1 MRFGILGP
9 LEVTGGTC
17 PTGTGQ
23 ATSYAP
29 QAAKLR
35 VVLGTLLVRAN
46 EVVSVES
53 LIDELWPDAPPRTAT
68 TTLQVYVSH
77 LRKTLQSADPE
88 NGREALVTRRP
99 GYLLRVGADAV
110 DSAAFEALSRR
121 GHQALQT
128 ADFAAAADLQRRAL
142 ALWRGP
148 VLSDTPHGPVLE
160 GTAVRLAEARTTA
173 LDERIR
179 AELHLGLHRE
189 LVAELQELV
198 AEHRMHEEFHT
209 HLMVALYRC
218 GRQAEA
224 LRVFALLRETL
235 VEELGIEPGP
245 GSSRLQRR
253 ILEGDPALSRSG
265 AGTRARAAAGTKTGP
280 GPGAGTGTGPAGTG
294 TDVGGTEAGGTE
306 AGAGVAPAG
315 PGRAAHRDGAGT
327 AGAAAGAG
335 AGAGAEVAYGG
346 KASGTG
352 AGAAA
357 GGWSAALGALPAA
370 DPCFTGR
377 ADELTALER
386 MLRGAP
392 AGGCVAVT
400 GMPGAGKTALAVEA
414 AHRVADAFPEGRIFV
429 DLRESTDAPAD
440 GPQAERAQ
448 ALDRLLRGSGGPAGP
463 ADGPPAAPR
472 VLLVLDGVTSET
484 QVRALLP
491 ALRGAVVLL
500 TARRVPAGLPGLRS
514 MVLGPW
520 RPEETRRLV
529 GLFTGRAGTRAVTR
543 GGTPVVDPGPG
554 PDPGTVAE
562 IAELCG
568 RLPLAVRTAAAQ
580 LAARPHWSAAT
591 LAERLR
597 DESGRLDAL
606 RSGDVDVR
614 ARLLEVYAA
623 CPDEQ
628 RRAFRLLS
636 LLPPGRFG
644 AVQAAAALDVTAPR
658 ASAALEALA
667 DERLVAVDRDGWHL
681 PELLRLLAVERL
693 ALEEPPGAVRAGAER
708 VCRAYVA
715 AAAEPGHA
723 PDSGARGLVRLAR
736 TAYEAGLWALTVR
749 LTDALA
755 GAWVQDE
762 GEAAYTLA
770 LDAAERCADRSAQ
783 ARMLRSLGDLAWQFR
798 RVERAHELFSGA
810 LALARAA
817 DDEEEAARALVGLAE
832 LRLDAGESAE
842 AAALLEPALA
852 ALSEPGRTRGRYEAS
867 RARALLALAQD
878 GPEGARAWFG
888 ECLELA
894 GALRDHRLEVYALRS
909 LRALST
915 PSGPGADSGPGS
927 GPGSASRP
935 AATRAVEIRPGLW
948 RIHPAGVGA

>member
-9 LEVTGGTC
+9 LEVTGGTG
-17 PTGTGQ
+17 PTDTGQ
-23 ATSYAP
+23 VTSYAP

-46 EVVSVES
+46 DVVSVES

-110 DSAAFEALSRR
+110 DSTAFEDLSRR
-121 GHQALQT
+121 GHQALQ
-128 ADFAAAADLQRRAL
+128 AGDFATAADLQRRAL

-160 GTAVRLAEARTTA
+160 GAAVRLAEARTTA

-224 LRVFALLRETL
+224 LRVFALLRATL

-245 GSSRLQRR
+245 SSSRLQRR
-253 ILEGDPALSRSG
+253 ILEGDPALSRPR
-265 AGTRARAAAGTKTGP
+265 AGTRAEAGTATGP
-280 GPGAGTGTGPAGTG
+280 ETGTRGAGEAPAGTEG
-294 TDVGGTEAGGTE
+294 AYGERPAGEGEATGG
-306 AGAGVAPAG
+306 GAGAPAG
-315 PGRAAHRDGAGT
+315 RR
-327 AGAAAGAG
+327 
-335 AGAGAEVAYGG
+335 
-346 KASGTG
+346 
-352 AGAAA
+352 
-357 GGWSAALGALPAA
+357 SAALEALLPAA
-370 DPCFTGR
+370 DPCFTAR

-386 MLRGAP
+386 MLRSAP

-414 AHRVADAFPEGRIFV
+414 AHRVADAFPDGRIFL
-429 DLRESTDAPAD
+429 DLRDTAGPPAEGAQALERLLHRAGGPADPAD
-440 GPQAERAQ
+440 GR
-448 ALDRLLRGSGGPAGP
+448 ST
-463 ADGPPAAPR
+463 APR
-472 VLLVLDGVTSET
+472 VLLILDDVTSET
-484 QVRALLP
+484 QVRPLLP

-514 MVLGPW
+514 VVLAPW
-520 RPEETRRLV
+520 RPDEAARLA

-543 GGTPVVDPGPG
+543 GGAPALDPGPV

-580 LAARPHWSAAT
+580 LAARPHWTAAT
-591 LAERLR
+591 LADRLR

-606 RSGDVDVR
+606 RTGDVDVR
-614 ARLLEVYAA
+614 ARLLAAYAA
-623 CPDEQ
+623 CPDDQ

-644 AVQAAAALDVTAPR
+644 AREAAAALDVTGPQ

-667 DERLVAVDRDGWHL
+667 DERLVAADRDGWHL
-681 PELLRLLAVERL
+681 PELLRLLAAERL
-693 ALEEPPGAVRAGAER
+693 ALEERTGAARAGAER
-708 VCRAYVA
+708 VCRAYAV
-715 AAAEPGHA
+715 AAAEPGRG
-723 PDSGARGLVRLAR
+723 PEQGARGLVRLAR
-736 TAYEAGLWALTVR
+736 TAYDAGLWELTVR
-749 LTDALA
+749 LTDALP
-755 GAWVQDE
+755 GGSVQDE

-770 LDAAERCADRSAQ
+770 LDAAERCGDRSAQ
-783 ARMLRSLGDLAWQFR
+783 ARMLRSLGDLAWQYR
-798 RVERAHELFSGA
+798 RVERAHEVFSGA

-852 ALSEPGRTRGRYEAS
+852 ALSAPGRTRGRYEAS
-867 RARALLALAQD
+867 RARALLALAQE
-878 GPEGARAWFG
+878 GPETARAWFG

-915 PSGPGADSGPGS
+915 PSGPGAGS
-927 GPGSASRP
+927 GRG
-935 AATRAVEIRPGLW
+935 AAAARAVEIRPGLW
-948 RIHPAGVGA
+948 RIRPAGVRA

>member
-9 LEVTGGTC
+9 LEIAGGTG
-17 PTGTGQ
+17 PTDAGQ
-23 ATSYAP
+23 TTSYAP

-110 DSAAFEALSRR
+110 DSTAFEELSRR
-121 GHQALQT
+121 GHQALQD
-128 ADFAAAADLQRRAL
+128 ADFAAAAELQRRAL

-160 GTAVRLAEARTTA
+160 GAAVRLAEARTTA

-245 GSSRLQRR
+245 ASSRLQRR

-265 AGTRARAAAGTKTGP
+265 AGARARTAAGTGP
-280 GPGAGTGTGPAGTG
+280 G
-294 TDVGGTEAGGTE
+294 GGTKTKG
-306 AGAGVAPAG
+306 AGAGAAPAG
-315 PGRAAHRDGAGT
+315 PGLATHHDDG
-327 AGAAAGAG
+327 AAGAE
-335 AGAGAEVAYGG
+335 AAYGER
-346 KASGTG
+346 APGTG
-352 AGAAA
+352 EGIDAGSR
-357 GGWSAALGALPAA
+357 SAAVGAPLPAA
-370 DPCFTGR
+370 DPCFTAR
-377 ADELTALER
+377 TDELTALER
-386 MLRGAP
+386 MLRSAP

-414 AHRVADAFPEGRIFV
+414 AHRVADAFPDGRIFM
-429 DLRESTDAPAD
+429 DLRDGAGTPSG

-463 ADGPPAAPR
+463 ADGPSAAPR

-484 QVRALLP
+484 QVRPLLP

-514 MVLGPW
+514 VVLGPW

-529 GLFTGRAGTRAVTR
+529 GLFTGRAGTRALTR
-543 GGTPVVDPGPG
+543 GGTPVLDPGPG

-568 RLPLAVRTAAAQ
+568 RLPLAVRTAVAQ
-580 LAARPHWSAAT
+580 LAARPHWSPAT

-597 DESGRLDAL
+597 EEGGRLDAL

-614 ARLLEVYAA
+614 ARLLEAYAA

-644 AVQAAAALDVTAPR
+644 AVQAAAALDVTGPQ
-658 ASAALEALA
+658 ASVALEALA

-693 ALEEPPGAVRAGAER
+693 ALEEEPGAVRAGAER
-708 VCRAYVA
+708 VCRAYVD
-715 AAAEPGHA
+715 AAEPGHV
-723 PDSGARGLVRLAR
+723 PDAGARALVRLAR
-736 TAYEAGLWALTVR
+736 TAYEAGLWALTVQ

-770 LDAAERCADRSAQ
+770 LDAAERCADRPAQ
-783 ARMLRSLGDLAWQFR
+783 ARMLRSLGDLAWQYR

-832 LRLDAGESAE
+832 LRLDAGESAQ

-852 ALSEPGRTRGRYEAS
+852 ALSAPGRTRGRYEAS

-878 GPEGARAWFG
+878 GPETARAWFG

-909 LRALST
+909 LRALSS
-915 PSGPGADSGPGS
+915 PSGPGADSGSGSGS
-927 GPGSASRP
+927 GPGP

-948 RIHPAGVGA
+948 RIHPAGVRT

>member
-9 LEVTGGTC
+9 LEVTGGTG
-17 PTGTGQ
+17 PTDTGRV
-23 ATSYAP
+23 TSYAP

-88 NGREALVTRRP
+88 HGREALVTRRP
-99 GYLLRVGADAV
+99 GYLLRVGPDAV
-110 DSAAFEALSRR
+110 DGTAFEDLSRR
-121 GHQALQT
+121 GHQALQ
-128 ADFAAAADLQRRAL
+128 AGDFATAADLQRRAL

-160 GTAVRLAEARTTA
+160 GAAVRLAEARTTA

-245 GSSRLQRR
+245 ASSRLQRR

-265 AGTRARAAAGTKTGP
+265 AGTRARTVTATGP
-280 GPGAGTGTGPAGTG
+280 ETGT
-294 TDVGGTEAGGTE
+294 
-306 AGAGVAPAG
+306 
-315 PGRAAHRDGAGT
+315 R
-327 AGAAAGAG
+327 
-335 AGAGAEVAYGG
+335 
-346 KASGTG
+346 G
-352 AGAAA
+352 AGAAPAGTEGAYGERTA
-357 GGWSAALGALPAA
+357 GGGGTTGGDADAGASAGGRSAALLPAA
-370 DPCFTGR
+370 DPCFTAR

-386 MLRGAP
+386 MLRSAP

-414 AHRVADAFPEGRIFV
+414 AHRVADAFPDGRIFL
-429 DLRESTDAPAD
+429 DLQDGESAS
-440 GPQAERAQ
+440 AEREQ
-448 ALDRLLRGSGGPAGP
+448 ALDRLLHRAGDP
-463 ADGPPAAPR
+463 PSAADGPSTAPR
-472 VLLVLDGVTSET
+472 VLLILDGVTSET
-484 QVRALLP
+484 QVRPLLP

-500 TARRVPAGLPGLRS
+500 TARRVPSGLPGLRS
-514 MVLGPW
+514 VVLGPW
-520 RPEETRRLV
+520 RPEEAGRLA

-543 GGTPVVDPGPG
+543 GGAPVLDPGPA
-554 PDPGTVAE
+554 PDPDTVAE

-568 RLPLAVRTAAAQ
+568 RLPLAVRAAAAQ
-580 LAARPHWSAAT
+580 LAARPHWTAAT
-591 LAERLR
+591 LADRLR

-606 RSGDVDVR
+606 RTGDVDVR
-614 ARLLEVYAA
+614 ARLLEAYAA

-644 AVQAAAALDVTAPR
+644 AREAAAALDVTGPQ

-693 ALEEPPGAVRAGAER
+693 ALEEQPGAARAGAER
-708 VCRAYVA
+708 VCRAYAVA
-715 AAAEPGHA
+715 SAEPGHV
-723 PDSGARGLVRLAR
+723 PDQGARGLVRLAR
-736 TAYEAGLWALTVR
+736 TAYDAGLWELTVQ

-755 GAWVQDE
+755 GGSVQDE

-770 LDAAERCADRSAQ
+770 LDAAERCGDRSAR
-783 ARMLRSLGDLAWQFR
+783 ARMLRSLGDLAWQYR

-852 ALSEPGRTRGRYEAS
+852 ALSAPGRTRGRYEAS
-867 RARALLALAQD
+867 RARALLALAQE
-878 GPEGARAWFG
+878 GPETARAWFG

-915 PSGPGADSGPGS
+915 PSGPGAGAGAGAGS
-927 GPGSASRP
+927 GSGS

-948 RIHPAGVGA
+948 RIQPAGVRA